1 MKNKVIAMMLIL
13 ATLMTPV
20 SMNSMSVNAFNDNYT
35 NTINVV
41 SKSELSFNKDKTEA
55 TIDVLST
62 DENNNDFIVTREDLN
77 KILQES
83 TVKHLTIRGTYVI
96 PTETG
101 GEFGFVNSFTI
112 PTESLKN
119 KEPLR
124 VYIEGYTN
132 SKYQITDTYCNYDDN
147 DNLVIKLPKI
157 SGEYYLTD
165 AANKKEFDDKVF
177 DIIKRNAKALSV
189 SLFEG
194 SSFDC
199 KDGFKDCINKMT
211 VKSSNKKNVS
221 VKGTTVTMKKGKA
234 TITMQIVLKDGG
246 TKTIKVKLVEKKP
259 IRRNNLWNNLPE
271 NKKGGCK

>member
-13 ATLMTPV
+13 ATIMTPV

-41 SKSELSFNKDKTEA
+41 SKSALSFNKDKTEV

-83 TVKHLTIRGTYVI
+83 TVKHLTIRDTYKI
-96 PTETG
+96 PTKTG
-101 GEFGFVNSFTI
+101 FESDFVNSFTI

-124 VYIEGYTN
+124 VYIEGTTN
-132 SKYQITDTYCNYDDN
+132 AKYQITDTYCNYDAN
-147 DNLVIKLPKI
+147 DNLVVKLPKI
-157 SGEYYLTD
+157 SGQYYLTD

-177 DIIKRNAKALSV
+177 DIIKRNASSD
-189 SLFEG
+189 SLFKG

-234 TITMQIVLKDGG
+234 TITMKIVLKDGG
-246 TKTIKVKLVEKKP
+246 TKTIKVKLVERKTNH
-259 IRRNNLWNNLPE
+259 RNNQWNNLPE

>member
-13 ATLMTPV
+13 ATIMTPV

-101 GEFGFVNSFTI
+101 GKFGFVNSFTI

-157 SGEYYLTD
+157 SGQYYLID

-177 DIIKRNAKALSV
+177 DLIKRNASSD
-189 SLFEG
+189 SLFKG

-199 KDGFKDCINKMT
+199 KAGFNDCISKMT

-234 TITMQIVLKDGG
+234 TITMKIVLKDGG
-246 TKTIKVKLVEKKP
+246 TKTIKVKLVERKAT
-259 IRRNNLWNNLPE
+259 RRNNLWNNLPE

>member
-1 MKNKVIAMMLIL
+1 MLIL
-13 ATLMTPV
+13 ATIMTPV
-20 SMNSMSVNAFNDNYT
+20 SMNSMNVNAFNDNYT
-35 NTINVV
+35 NVINVV

-62 DENNNDFIVTREDLN
+62 DENTNDFIVTREDLN

-157 SGEYYLTD
+157 SSGEYYLTD

-177 DIIKRNAKALSV
+177 DLIKRNASSD
-189 SLFEG
+189 SLFKG

-199 KDGFKDCINKMT
+199 KAGFNDCISKMT

-234 TITMQIVLKDGG
+234 TITMKIVLKDGG
-246 TKTIKVKLVEKKP
+246 TKTIKVKLVERKAT
-259 IRRNNLWNNLPE
+259 RRNNLWNNLPE

>member
-1 MKNKVIAMMLIL
+1 MKNKVIAMMLVL
-13 ATLMTPV
+13 ATIMTPV

-41 SKSELSFNKDKTEA
+41 SKSALSFNKDKTEA

-62 DENNNDFIVTREDLN
+62 DENNNDFIITREDLN
-77 KILQES
+77 KILQEA
-83 TVKHLTIRGTYVI
+83 TVKHLTITVTYKI
-96 PTETG
+96 PMNTG
-101 GEFGFVNSFTI
+101 FESGFVNSFTI

-119 KEPLR
+119 KEHLR
-124 VYIEGYTN
+124 VYIEGTTN
-132 SKYQITDTYCNYDDN
+132 AKYQITDTYCNYDAN
-147 DNLVIKLPKI
+147 DNLVVKLPKI
-157 SGEYYLTD
+157 SGQYYLTD

-177 DIIKRNAKALSV
+177 DIIKRDASSD
-189 SLFEG
+189 SLFKG

-199 KDGFKDCINKMT
+199 KAGFNDCISKMT

-234 TITMQIVLKDGG
+234 TITMKIVLKDGG
-246 TKTIKVKLVEKKP
+246 TKTIKVKLVERKTNH
-259 IRRNNLWNNLPE
+259 RNNLWTNLPE

>member
-1 MKNKVIAMMLIL
+1 MKNKVIAMMLVL
-13 ATLMTPV
+13 ATIMTTVP
-20 SMNSMSVNAFNDNYT
+20 MNSMSVNAFNDNYT
-35 NTINVV
+35 NVINVV

-62 DENNNDFIVTREDLN
+62 DENTNDFIVTREDLN

-96 PTETG
+96 PMETG
-101 GEFGFVNSFTI
+101 DEFGFVNSFTI

-177 DIIKRNAKALSV
+177 DLIKRNASSD
-189 SLFEG
+189 SLFKG

-199 KDGFKDCINKMT
+199 KAGFNDCISKMT

-234 TITMQIVLKDGG
+234 TITMKIVLKDGG

-259 IRRNNLWNNLPE
+259 IHRNNLWNNLPE

>member
-13 ATLMTPV
+13 ATIMTPV

-35 NTINVV
+35 NAINVV

-62 DENNNDFIVTREDLN
+62 DENNNDFIITREDLN
-77 KILQES
+77 KILQEA
-83 TVKHLTIRGTYVI
+83 TVKHLTIRDTYKI
-96 PTETG
+96 PTKTG
-101 GEFGFVNSFTI
+101 FESDFVNSFTI

-124 VYIEGYTN
+124 VYIEGTTN
-132 SKYQITDTYCNYDDN
+132 AKYQITDTYCNYDAN
-147 DNLVIKLPKI
+147 DNLVVKLPKI
-157 SGEYYLTD
+157 AGQYYLTD

-177 DIIKRNAKALSV
+177 DLIKRNASSD
-189 SLFEG
+189 SLFKG

-199 KDGFKDCINKMT
+199 KAGFNDCISKMT

-221 VKGTTVTMKKGKA
+221 VKGTTVTMRKGKA
-234 TITMQIVLKDGG
+234 TITMKIVLKDGG
-246 TKTIKVKLVEKKP
+246 TKTIKVKLVERKTNH
-259 IRRNNLWNNLPE
+259 RNNLWNNLPE

>member
-1 MKNKVIAMMLIL
+1 MKNKVIAMMLVL
-13 ATLMTPV
+13 ATIMTTVP
-20 SMNSMSVNAFNDNYT
+20 MNSMSVNAFNDNYT
-35 NTINVV
+35 NTINGV
-41 SKSELSFNKDKTEA
+41 SKSELFFNKDKTEA

-62 DENNNDFIVTREDLN
+62 DENTNDFIVTREDLN

-96 PTETG
+96 PTETW

-157 SGEYYLTD
+157 SGQYYLTD

-177 DIIKRNAKALSV
+177 DIIKRNASSD
-189 SLFEG
+189 SLFKG

-199 KDGFKDCINKMT
+199 KAGFKDCINKMT

-221 VKGTTVTMKKGKA
+221 VKGTTVTMRKGKA
-234 TITMQIVLKDGG
+234 TITMKIVLKDGG

-259 IRRNNLWNNLPE
+259 IHRNNLWTNLPE